1 MFSRE
6 IFAQRLLEL
15 RKDRGETQD
24 QLAQILR
31 VKKAQIS
38 EMENGKK
45 TTTLEKLVLI
55 CEHYK
60 VSSDYLLGL
69 SDER

>member
-1 MFSRE
+1 MFTKKT
-6 IFAQRLLEL
+6 FGQRLRQL
-15 RKDRGETQD
+15 RKDHNEYQD
-24 QLAQILR
+24 TLAVLLD
-31 VKKAQIS
+31 VSTAQIS

-55 CEHYK
+55 CEHYH

-69 SDER
+69 SDEK

>member
-1 MFSRE
+1 MLNKKEFGLRLRE
-6 IFAQRLLEL
+6 TRKANGEQQQDLADFLEIS
-15 RKDRGETQD
+15 T
-24 QLAQILR
+24 
-31 VKKAQIS
+31 AQIS
-38 EMENGKK
+38 DMENGKK

-69 SDER
+69 SDTP

>member
-1 MFSRE
+1 MLNKKEFGSR
-6 IFAQRLLEL
+6 L
-15 RKDRGETQD
+15 REVRKQNNEQQKD
-24 QLAQILR
+24 LADFLQITTP
-31 VKKAQIS
+31 QIS
-38 EMENGKK
+38 DMENGKK

-69 SDER
+69 SDDR

>member
-1 MFSRE
+1 MLNKKEFGSR
-6 IFAQRLLEL
+6 L
-15 RKDRGETQD
+15 RAVRKQNNEQQKD
-24 QLAQILR
+24 LADFLQITTP
-31 VKKAQIS
+31 QIS
-38 EMENGKK
+38 DMENGKK

-69 SDER
+69 SDDK